1 MSRRQAL
8 SRYNL
13 IIKKLRKQPLSFQEI
28 SDYLDYESELQDENL
43 CISTRTFQRDVKDIF
58 NLYRIDIQFDRSRKV
73 YYIDSD
79 TQPEINERIAEAFDT
94 FQAFNLT
101 SRLSEHIHFEKR
113 KPKGTEN
120 LHGLLH
126 AIKNG
131 LQINFT
137 YQKYWADALTERTV
151 QPYALKEFKNRWY
164 VLAKDFKDQ
173 QVKVFALDRLSDL
186 EITKIKF
193 VTPEGFDVADYYR
206 HCFGIMSAN
215 AARPEEVILS
225 FDTFQG
231 QYIKSLPLHNSQEIL
246 VDNDSEIRVKLNLF
260 ITHDF
265 VMELLSH
272 GASVK
277 VLQPQSLI
285 EELKSVYQAAL
296 DTYAP
301 PRIK

>member
-13 IIKKLRKQPLSFQEI
+13 IIKKLRKRPASFQEI
-28 SDYLDYESELQDENL
+28 SDYLDYESDLQEENFN
-43 CISTRTFQRDVKDIF
+43 ISPRTFQRDVKDIF
-58 NLYRIDIQFDRSRKV
+58 NLYCIDIQFDRSRKV

-79 TQPEINERIAEAFDT
+79 TQPEINERITEAFDT

-101 SRLSEHIHFEKR
+101 NRLSEYIHFEKR

-137 YQKYWADALTERTV
+137 YEKYWADELTERSV

-164 VLAKDFKDQ
+164 VLAKDLKDL

-186 EITKIKF
+186 DITKIKF
-193 VTPEGFDVADYYR
+193 TTPEGFDVADYYR

-215 AARPEEVILS
+215 ADRPEEVILS
-225 FDTFQG
+225 FNTFQG
-231 QYIKSLPLHNSQEIL
+231 QYIKSLPLHSSQEIL
-246 VDNDSEIRVKLNLF
+246 IDNDHEIRVKLNVF

-272 GASVK
+272 GSNVK

-285 EELKSVYQAAL
+285 DELTESYRAAL
-296 DTYAP
+296 EAYH
-301 PRIK
+301 